1 MDKFNLKPVQKKKTT
16 KEIVYEQVKKAVL
29 NGTIGKDEVLT
40 ETLLADK
47 LETSRTPVREAV
59 ADLTKDGLL
68 VHIPRKGF
76 KVRRITENEKEQIIF
91 LRVSI
96 ETEGLRKLVG
106 SVKEEQIDLLRG
118 IISSQEMAM
127 KENDRVQYIELD
139 QHFHRKILEF
149 ADQNLLEQILLELY
163 NLARLIG
170 HQALMKEGRME
181 EVIKEHNDILNALEA
196 KDSEKALEL
205 MNKHLQKT
213 RETVKA
219 VEKQ

>member
-139 QHFHRKILEF
+139 QLFHRKILEF